1 MYQEK
6 TMRKDALIA
15 SAIKIEDWPSSAM
28 SEITFAGRSNSG
40 KSSLINALI
49 GGKHARTSSRPG
61 KTSLIN
67 FYDYKGKMIFTDLP
81 GYGYAKVSIKTKKSW
96 KGIVEEYLLNR
107 ENLEYVFILCD
118 VRRGIEQEEKD
129 LVRWLKTVGIHFYFI
144 FTKIDKLTPHEL
156 SNQKKHI
163 AKIATGVFYVSV
175 LKKSGIEELRIK
187 LEELGGI

>member
-1 MYQEK
+1 
-6 TMRKDALIA
+6 MRKDALIA

-61 KTSLIN
+61 KTALIN